1 MCSSHRHYFF
11 FFSFFFSY
19 VIGLPY
25 ARSLRGWTQGPL
37 SHPQLR
43 GIYLVTRHNRITRA
57 LPQLSGGTKHGWK
70 SRPHLDGQRMR
81 KRLVAWGLVSHF
93 HTTAP
98 PKLWVLSS
106 HSEGHFIHYP
116 FSSPNPLWKETK
128 NRKST
133 VDWGVTCNIPKRQ
146 KKPGTKQITYP
157 YLLNLYGRIH
167 TD

>member
-11 FFSFFFSY
+11 FFFFFQLCYRTALCQVTQRVNSGPSFPPPAKGY
-19 VIGLPY
+19 LSGYPTTGLPGHY
-25 ARSLRGWTQGPL
+25 PSCQEGQSMAGNQGHTLMVKEWGRDWRREAWFPTFTPPL
-37 SHPQLR
+37 
-43 GIYLVTRHNRITRA
+43 
-57 LPQLSGGTKHGWK
+57 LPSCGSSVLTLMDTSFTILSPPPILSG
-70 SRPHLDGQRMR
+70 RRQ
-81 KRLVAWGLVSHF
+81 
-93 HTTAP
+93 
-98 PKLWVLSS
+98 
-106 HSEGHFIHYP
+106 
-116 FSSPNPLWKETK
+116 K

>member
-1 MCSSHRHYFF
+1 MCSSHRHYFVF
-11 FFSFFFSY
+11 FFFSY

-37 SHPQLR
+37 PHPQLR

-81 KRLVAWGLVSHF
+81 RAWWREAWF
-93 HTTAP
+93 PNFTP
-98 PKLWVLSS
+98 PLLPSCGSSVLTLMDTL
-106 HSEGHFIHYP
+106 FTIL
-116 FSSPNPLWKETK
+116 SPPPILSGRRQK

-157 YLLNLYGRIH
+157 SLLNLYGRIH

>member
-1 MCSSHRHYFF
+1 MGSSHRHYFF
-11 FFSFFFSY
+11 FFFSY
-19 VIGLPY
+19 VIGLPS

-37 SHPQLR
+37 PHPQLR
-43 GIYLVTRHNRITRA
+43 GIYLVTRHSRITRV

-81 KRLVAWGLVSHF
+81 KSLVAWRLVSQF
-93 HTTAP
+93 HPTLLPSCGSSVLTLMDTSFTMLSP
-98 PKLWVLSS
+98 PPILS
-106 HSEGHFIHYP
+106 GR
-116 FSSPNPLWKETK
+116 KQQ